1 MGLGLGALL
10 SRRARPA
17 VEAPELGL
25 GRGCDTGVEDVVPTI
40 EACGRRGFGPC
51 SITGHRPG
59 EEQQGL
65 GAVAC
70 MNTDRAARRH
80 ARELMGPWLLARRA
94 AASLAVW
101 ASAPVGA
108 AAAMPRRGL
117 GVWPRRSPAAARERA
132 REGEGEK
139 NRKRESAGVRL
150 PSSDRRGRRRF
161 GRDAPPS
168 SCQGAGPALCTTRSE
183 EERDVEGERA
193 SSPWTLRQRAPR

>member
-1 MGLGLGALL
+1 M
-10 SRRARPA
+10 
-17 VEAPELGL
+17 
-25 GRGCDTGVEDVVPTI
+25 PTMEVI
-40 EACGRRGFGPC
+40 GRRGFGPC

-150 PSSDRRGRRRF
+150 PSSDRRGRRGLAGMLRRAPARGRVPLYALQGVKRRGMWRGRGLAHRGRCANGLRGELRVGRF
-161 GRDAPPS
+161 GVDGRVRLLLLAWRRARGEGL
-168 SCQGAGPALCTTRSE
+168 GARGLGS
-183 EERDVEGERA
+183 
-193 SSPWTLRQRAPR
+193 